1 MADFFWLIVPRRKWT
16 FSMPIPHGSDYRH
29 IVKIIF
35 NSAHKK
41 LWFAY
46 VYRNISGARAWKIVQ
61 YILNSWKIVQSQL
74 RTRLIFEI
82 ARLTANFVKFVRV
95 GAIFNVLFI

>member
-1 MADFFWLIVPRRKWT
+1 M
-16 FSMPIPHGSDYRH
+16 
-29 IVKIIF
+29 
-35 NSAHKK
+35 
-41 LWFAY
+41 
-46 VYRNISGARAWKIVQ
+46 YRNISGTRAWKIVQ

-82 ARLTANFVKFVRV
+82 ARLTANFVKFVCV